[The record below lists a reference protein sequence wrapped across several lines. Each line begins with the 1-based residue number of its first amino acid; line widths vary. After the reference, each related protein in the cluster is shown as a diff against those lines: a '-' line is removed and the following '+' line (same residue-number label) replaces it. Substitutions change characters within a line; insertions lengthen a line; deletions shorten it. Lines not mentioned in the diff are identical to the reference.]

1 MVLLN
6 KYKKG
11 DQYWGDQ
18 IWGFFYSKDKWAHL
32 NLKRYKELFFSHLKV
47 LTSIVLIATG
57 FNVELLKTHP
67 ADVKEYL
74 YLIFFLLK
82 KVDRESTAN
91 VHRWVHVKFFP
102 FLACQNILAAGL
114 VFHWNGNT

>member
-1 MVLLN
+1 M
-6 KYKKG
+6 
-11 DQYWGDQ
+11 
-18 IWGFFYSKDKWAHL
+18 
-32 NLKRYKELFFSHLKV
+32 

-74 YLIFFLLK
+74 YLIFLLLK

-91 VHRWVHVKFFP
+91 VHR
-102 FLACQNILAAGL
+102 
-114 VFHWNGNT
+114 